1 MERVFVD
8 CRGELLQCPV
18 GETEAGI
25 QEHPALV
32 IWSQFCGDCHVLD
45 IIKMFL
51 SEIEFSIE
59 F

>member
-8 CRGELLQCPV
+8 CRGELLQRPV

-25 QEHPALV
+25 QDHPALV

-45 IIKMFL
+45 IKMFL
-51 SEIEFSIE
+51 SEI
-59 F
+59 